1 MAFWHDPSFQIF
13 LDSNSQLIAIKNY
26 LPSSSG
32 TESLAG
38 KAESEQLHSSYKK
51 HGYAHFFYALVRVLK
66 PRRCVEI
73 GVLEG
78 FSLLNVALALRDNG
92 VGMIEGFDLFE
103 DYPYRSESYAA
114 VSARIKRLGLQDW
127 AKIYRADGFKVYR
140 RYDEADFLHV
150 DISNTGDTYRTFFK
164 QWADKVKKVIIFEG
178 GSAERDQVEWMIK
191 YQKPSIFQTLN
202 ELRVAYPG
210 WRITVLEPFP
220 SITVAVP
227 YYCNQKGESRDEKK

>member
-1 MAFWHDPSFQIF
+1 MTFWRDPSFQTF
-13 LDSNSQLIAIKNY
+13 LDSNPQLLKIKNY

-32 TESLAG
+32 NESLAG
-38 KAESEQLHSSYKK
+38 QAEIEQLHSSYKK

-66 PRRCVEI
+66 PRSCVEI

-92 VGMIEGFDLFE
+92 VGMVEGFDLFE
-103 DYPYRSESYAA
+103 NYPYRSESYAA

-127 AKIYRADGFKVYR
+127 AKAYRADAFKVYS
-140 RYDEADFLHV
+140 RYDEIDFLHV

-164 QWADKVKKVIIFEG
+164 QWAGKVKKIMIFEG

-191 YQKPSIFQTLN
+191 YQKASIVQALN
-202 ELRVAYPG
+202 ELQATHHG
-210 WRITVLEPFP
+210 WRITVLQPFP
-220 SITVAVP
+220 SMTIATP
-227 YYCNQKGESRDEKK
+227 YYCNQKGESRDVK